1 MCLRHWEALSFLCFY
16 DTENASISL
25 LLLLDTPAH
34 VLQLHSVAEIG
45 FCRYAGL
52 IRKMNAGQTPL
63 CLFQGE
69 SSSRGGK
76 KKRPEPF
83 NITMTLILY
92 AIEQPETNAGALCG
106 GQSSLTVI
114 IAVSSHVV
122 STCGSSLF
130 RRPSF
135 FLLSRKPGFH
145 VRLLLFLS
153 SMIYGPF
160 IPFNTCP

>member
-1 MCLRHWEALSFLCFY
+1 M
-16 DTENASISL
+16 
-25 LLLLDTPAH
+25 
-34 VLQLHSVAEIG
+34 
-45 FCRYAGL
+45 
-52 IRKMNAGQTPL
+52 
-63 CLFQGE
+63 
-69 SSSRGGK
+69 
-76 KKRPEPF
+76 PEPF
-83 NITMTLILY
+83 NITMTLMLY

-135 FLLSRKPGFH
+135 FLLSGKPVFH

-160 IPFNTCP
+160 IPFNPCP